1 MNAYPDKQ
9 EKWLQNPVPHPL
21 CFACENE
28 FESWQHLFFSC
39 EKTQN
44 IKSFLNLQN
53 WKDIWFKNSLAQKL
67 VVALLLSSWSEYE
80 GKYLKY
86 TKARCQV

>member
-39 EKTQN
+39 QKTQN

-53 WKDIWFKNSLAQKL
+53 WKDIWLKKL
-67 VVALLLSSWSEYE
+67 TSPETSCSTTSFIVV
-80 GKYLKY
+80 GI
-86 TKARCQV
+86 